1 MQDKGRERMNAKLER
16 IDNKKFNSLMELGEV
31 KRKNGDIE
39 SSLKYFKSAY
49 DIAALLKD
57 KKYQVDALIKITDG
71 YFYKGEIED
80 SIKYAEQVEELL
92 KNIDYVKGKLD
103 IRLYLVNVYYIKNE
117 YYKARE
123 IANEAL
129 KFCTEE
135 HIIYRGRLLNLLAK
149 LCSEL
154 TSVDE
159 HLDLLKQ
166 SLVCFE
172 KASYLKGILAIL
184 NNIGVVYAEKL
195 QDNEK
200 ALEYFLKLKNRSEG
214 SNYSEFIVFAYFNIG
229 ETYFK
234 TLRYE
239 EALFFCKL
247 ALEKAETTKLES
259 LVFNSYVILISIEL
273 KLNNYIRGYGYYNLA
288 SKELKTYPNQG
299 EIIPW
304 YYKSAASLFLEFGET
319 KKAEISIKKALDMV
333 DNEESIIKWNI
344 GIVYEFVK
352 LKVSKNKTDVLEAL
366 EGITYISTK
375 YKNPQVILEIVYDVM
390 VELVDLGYSELAFEL
405 EDKYKDIIPEK
416 KDIVLKK
423 KYVEALKCNN
433 EEKQQLLITALELAV
448 EIQHN
453 KLQLKI
459 CSRLGEYFFKVENYE
474 KTITYYA
481 LACRQIK
488 NIVMS
493 IPEEFRRKY
502 INSNNMLEYFN
513 AFVRVKQYYSK
524 GNDNNNNR
532 YDSLNNKEEL
542 IEFIQGLDKIIK

>member
-1 MQDKGRERMNAKLER
+1 MSGKLEH

-49 DIAALLKD
+49 DITDLLDD
-57 KKYQVDALIKITDG
+57 KKYQVDVLIKIIDV
-71 YFYKGEIED
+71 YFYKGEIEA

-103 IRLYLVNVYYIKNE
+103 ISLYLVNVYYIKNE

-123 IANEAL
+123 IANDAL
-129 KFCTEE
+129 KFCSEE
-135 HIIYRGRLLNLLAK
+135 HIIYRGRILNLLAK

-154 TSVDE
+154 TGVDE
-159 HLDLLKQ
+159 HLELLNQ
-166 SLVCFE
+166 SLECFE
-172 KASYLKGILAIL
+172 KANCLKGSLAIL
-184 NNIGVVYAEKL
+184 NNIGTVYADKL

-200 ALEYFLKLKNRSEG
+200 SLEYFLKLKNRSED
-214 SNYSEFIVFAYFNIG
+214 SNYVEPNVYAHLNIG

-234 TLRYE
+234 NLRYE

-247 ALEKAETTKLES
+247 ALEKAESSKLES
-259 LVFNSYVILISIEL
+259 MVFNSYVILISVEL
-273 KLNNYIRGYGYYNLA
+273 KLNNYIRGYDYFTLA
-288 SKELKTYPNQG
+288 SKELETYPNQG
-299 EIIPW
+299 EMLPW
-304 YYKSAASLFLEFGET
+304 YYKTAASLFLEFGEI

-333 DNEESIIKWNI
+333 DNEESIIKWDT

-366 EGITYISTK
+366 EGITYILTK
-375 YKNPQVILEIVYDVM
+375 YKNLQVVLEIVYDVM
-390 VELVDLGYSELAFEL
+390 VELVDIGYSELAFEL
-405 EDKYKDIIPEK
+405 EGKYKDIIPET
-416 KDIVLKK
+416 KDVVLKK

-433 EEKQQLLITALELAV
+433 EEKQQLLTTALELAV
-448 EIQHN
+448 EIKHN
-453 KLQLKI
+453 KLQLRI
-459 CSRLGEYFFKVENYE
+459 CSRLSEYYFKVENYE
-474 KTITYYA
+474 KTITYYV
-481 LACRQIK
+481 LVCRQIK

-513 AFVRVKQYYSK
+513 AFVRAKQYYSK
-524 GNDNNNNR
+524 ENDNNR
-532 YDSLNNKEEL
+532 YNYLNNNEEL
-542 IEFIQGLDKIIK
+542 ILFIQGLDKIIK